1 MEHVQVQVDTCSP
14 FFVQPAHAWCNLP
27 MLMSGRSS
35 THPCLLYLDAFFRV
49 PLVPPVITTESSSGI
64 AHALLKMWRF
74 ATAILFSGIGKVHT
88 LWDTSSRTRTE
99 WFHQIWQY
107 KHHSLQPRLHHHPSV
122 LCHHSVPSSN
132 GNISRGQHLFVD
144 WPDRYIASIHL

>member
-1 MEHVQVQVDTCSP
+1 
-14 FFVQPAHAWCNLP
+14 
-27 MLMSGRSS
+27 MSGRSS

-49 PLVPPVITTESSSGI
+49 PLARPPVITTESSSGI

-122 LCHHSVPSSN
+122 LCHHFVPSWN
-132 GNISRGQHLFVD
+132 GKVSRGQHLFVD
-144 WPDRYIASIHL
+144 WPGRYIASIHLKVFRVLGSLK